1 MKKQTIKNTVLLII
15 LSFAT
20 IMMLISCTSPVLK
33 KSEFKIVDTVHVSR
47 NGFNTTLGYD
57 VIVKYD
63 SSFYYGSINTKGEL
77 TYMNVR
83 KIKTEKL
90 K

>member
-1 MKKQTIKNTVLLII
+1 MKTKKLITLII
-15 LSFAT
+15 VT
-20 IMMLISCTSPVLK
+20 TMLLLMSCVQPVLK
-33 KSEFKIVDTVHVSR
+33 TNEFKVVDTLSVNR
-47 NGFNTTLGYD
+47 NGFNSILSYS
-57 VIVKYD
+57 VIIKYD
-63 SSFYYGSINTKGEL
+63 SSFYYGSISPKGEL